1 MYSDIDLAIL
11 SLRAYS
17 RFDVN
22 TVALPDGIEDID
34 GADDPGTG
42 FAASAFYNAT
52 TGALVIAFRGTD
64 SDLWEGG
71 LNNDWWRAN
80 VPAASGVRAPQLI
93 AALEFFAEALSLA
106 ATKPMFDWNKVEF
119 TGHSLGGGL
128 AAWMGA
134 LFNRR
139 ATGFDAAPFGRSL
152 FTLDDPFTLVNER
165 TALQSLLG
173 DYLTRFSRRA
183 ATLPGVPAAALTSFS
198 AYVQA
203 ASQESTLSAAF
214 DSRRRNVRNVFVK
227 GEALEPLRSGAFG
240 SALNLL
246 AIEPSSGQAALDF
259 LHGRESPVGARE
271 LHSIELLALLDRA
284 ESFRVAL
291 TNNPGLAALLF
302 DSGLYADELR
312 AASGLPEKTTLA
324 QLLRGETGGP
334 LGAVAYGGARLFG
347 IDADRLALVTD
358 PTLRLG
364 LLSAL
369 VEKYTLATSVPQS
382 GWVQSTGSAM
392 RVDLTAA
399 ASGPAVQDRGRRRLD
414 LALEL
419 AIDPADRKYAAALI
433 AAAETVT
440 VAASTLSGVGSIGS
454 GAVDV
459 MIGGDLGDDLDGA
472 AGSDLLVGGNGNDV
486 LNGGAGND
494 VLVGGDQA
502 DALTGGIGE
511 DKLIGGTG
519 QDSYIFNGASGTD
532 TIIDADGQGRIF
544 IDGTQVVIGQ
554 RVAGSMWGIVNP
566 PGGPFA
572 GDNEY
577 QWHAVLTEITEEQAL
592 QGIYSLTLVNRD
604 FSSVIRIPE
613 WTQGSLGM
621 SLTGPITGSALT
633 EGRDNSGTST
643 EQTTLGL
650 GGNDLLVGIA
660 VAGMNLPLRGDGGAG
675 NDFLGGGY
683 GIDIL
688 SGGDDDDVI
697 YGHVT
702 TSYGVEADVPP
713 AYIPEGVLQLFGG
726 RGWIFGVRAD
736 SVGLDVRQTA
746 FVFLRDGIQIN
757 WDDAADILDGGG
769 GNDYIWAGGGDD
781 LVLGGSGSDRLF
793 GLAGADRIDGGADD
807 DFIIGDGHYW
817 VPLTPPQY
825 TYFYDDG
832 PLFSLVAEDD
842 DDILDG
848 GGGNDFIVGQGGND
862 IVRGDAGN
870 DRLWGDDDQYTSVT
884 PAPGMRQGT
893 PLEWHGDDLVDGG
906 DGNDLL
912 VGGGGWDRLLGGD
925 GDDQLYGD
933 GPGVTPARSGEDI
946 LDGGAGADLLYG
958 GEGDDTLI
966 GGAGTDLMLGEGGDD
981 IYIIRD
987 LDDALVVNGVADTID
1002 DAHGNNRLIFQ
1013 GGFVGPEVQVHANGD
1028 GSVIIGVAGIDP
1040 STGGRGEIQWA
1051 VRIEGALSGRNLS
1064 ITLADGAPVDLDE
1077 FLAIRLDSPAVRS
1090 TSTPGAVALGG
1101 RQADR
1106 LSLTGEGAT
1115 ITGGAGNDELV
1126 GGPGSTTYRM
1136 RVGDGVDR
1144 ITDAS
1149 RDVASGGA
1157 ARNVLR
1163 VLTSDTATPIGIE
1176 AQAGGGDLRITVG
1189 YDGDA
1194 VRLGTYSLSDVA
1206 GATRTIDEVQIEGG
1220 ATITWATLVQT
1231 QGVRMVNPLGVSQY
1245 AGTNVNDLILGAAIN
1260 ETIDAGA
1267 GDDRIDAGAGDDILN
1282 GGTGSDTYIF
1292 GLGSGRDVI
1301 NNTDT
1306 AGGKVDRLEIGSY
1319 LAPSEVTF
1327 YRSGANLLV
1336 RLIGGL
1342 DEVVV
1347 TDFFGSAGLNEI
1359 AFANGTRYTPAN
1371 LPFVSAS
1378 TATTG
1383 NDTLLGTTGDDVID
1397 ALAGNDTVRGS
1408 SGNDVLLGNT
1418 GNDLLYGESG
1428 QDRLEGGRGTDTLD
1442 GGDGDD
1448 YLLGGTVESD
1458 TLIGGAGNDI
1468 LVGDGQL
1475 SGGDGNDRLQGT
1487 GGAYS
1492 TLLGGAGDDVL
1503 SGGAGT
1509 DRLNGGA
1516 GSDTYVFSLGDGIDE
1531 IEQNDLSAGRVDT
1544 LHFATGIRPTH
1555 LVLTGSPDGDL
1566 QISVRKDDPFA
1577 SIDMITVFGF
1587 MADTTG
1593 AKTLDRLTFA
1603 DDPNFIL
1610 NVQDVRQAVARGT
1623 TAGVYP
1629 GYFYGSAADD
1639 ALSGTESGLV
1649 AYGRGGNDTFSTG
1662 IGAGRLYGDEGDD
1675 TLTAQGSQS
1684 YLDGGPGN
1692 DVLVAAADDITME
1705 GGSGLGNDT
1714 YVITNRIRTAVI
1726 DPYTAGQGYDV
1737 LRFADGILP
1746 SNVKGRRVNGT
1757 DLELSVLRP
1766 GDGVVVSTVRLRR
1779 FLDGGDAVLDEIRF
1793 DAAPATVWSRSQIE
1807 ALSHAGGDAA
1817 DTLTGTWRDDEMTG
1831 GAGNDELVALEGNDT
1846 LTGGLGDDQLL
1857 GSVGSDTYRFDRG
1870 QGYDEIF
1877 DVSAAGTDVIELGT
1891 GVLPSQVQLFRVSGV
1906 GHLGATFMPAPT
1918 GDDLLLVIDGGTSQ
1932 LRIENFFG
1940 PSGAQQIEEIRF
1952 AGGAVWTLAD
1962 MNSRVIN
1969 QAGTAGTVAGTA
1981 GNDAFIADHR
1991 DDVFIETVGGGTD
2004 TITSSIS
2011 FRLPD
2016 HVENLTLTGSFNLA
2030 GFGNALDNRIEGN
2043 AGNNYLEGGDG
2054 ADLLIGGAGD
2064 DTYVLGNPQ
2073 YTTMPTDDTVVE
2085 AVNGGYD
2092 TVVTRA
2098 VFSLTLPANV
2108 ERFVA
2113 EWSFADYVT
2122 ITGNALNNVIDLS
2135 QSVDGG
2141 GSTLDG
2147 ASGADTL
2154 IGSRGADVYIVDN
2167 VGDVVVERA
2176 PYQIFVDD
2184 EVRSSVS
2191 YTLPVRVERLVLI
2204 GAAAIAGTGNA
2215 DANTLDGSQNSAS
2228 NALTGGAGDD
2238 TYLIGANDTVVEAAG
2253 GGRDRVVLQ
2262 AGTSATFNV
2271 AAWGEVEEVQLTQA
2285 LGASNLT
2292 GDARA
2297 NVLIGNYFGNTLSG
2311 GAGDDTLIDAS
2322 DFGGDTDRDFLFG
2335 GDGNDW
2341 LESSQGNDDMD
2352 GGRGDDVLLSREWD
2366 QRIFWFGRGYDHDAI
2381 RNDGYASGVV
2391 RLHPGVTPDDLEV
2404 YSSGSDLV
2412 LRIRGT
2418 SDQLVIQ
2425 KQLTGP
2431 VKVAEL
2437 RFSDA
2442 TVWTAA
2448 ELSARALVTLLDGTA
2463 GGDRLRGAAGNDV
2476 LRGFAGV
2483 DQLTG
2488 GGGDDLM
2495 LGGDGADTLAGGR
2508 GDDVLRGGAGGDVYT
2523 FSLDNDGIATAGFG
2537 RDVVQDTDDGALQD
2551 GGIDVIRFDGTVR
2564 RSDVRFAISPDDAN
2578 DLVISVL
2585 GRADKI
2591 VVRNFFA
2598 AGSRGDAIER
2608 FEFADGT
2615 VLYGADLLGTPVLA
2629 GTSGDDVLVAGS
2641 VGTRL
2646 LGQAGN
2652 DSLTG
2657 GSGADF
2663 LDGGLGSDS
2672 MAGQGGNDRYIVDSA
2687 GDTVVEFG
2695 GAGRD
2700 VVEAGLDFALPQNVE
2715 DLVMTGFG
2723 NTNGTGNALQNSI
2736 VGNAGDNTLDGGAGS
2751 DALEGRGGNDTYV
2764 VDDAGDAIVELPN
2777 DGVDT
2782 VRASLSYALGSHVEN
2797 LVLLAGALNGTGNE
2811 LDNRIEGNALDNV
2824 LDGSAG
2830 ADTLLGGAGNDVY
2843 LVDSALDVVTELAG
2857 QGTDEVRSSVS
2868 FALPANVE
2876 RLTLLGSASLNATG
2890 GAGADLLVG
2899 NSGVN
2904 VLDGGAGADT
2914 LRGGAGNDTYIV
2926 DNAGDTVEEAAGE
2939 GIDGVQSSVSHVLS
2953 ANVENLTLTGTAAI
2967 NGTGNASANT
2977 LIGNAGANRLDGA
2990 AGADAMQ
2997 GGAGD
3002 DTYVVDDVGDTV
3014 TEASAAGTDTVEAGI
3029 TYTLGTNLE
3038 RLTLTGAAAINAT
3051 GNTLANVLVGNAGD
3065 NRLNGLAGADQM
3077 TGGGGNDTYVVDDA
3091 GDTVVEAAGGGTD
3104 TVESAITY
3112 VLGSHLENLTLTG
3125 SAAINATGNALVNV
3139 LTGNSGA
3146 NRLDGGAGADTMAG
3160 GSGNDTYV
3168 VDDVGDV
3175 VNDTGGTDTVES
3187 SVTYTLASGVENL
3200 TLTGASSIHGTGN
3213 TAANVLTGNSAANT
3227 LTGGAGNDT
3236 LNGGSGADTLIG
3248 GAGNDA
3254 YTVDNVGDIVTE
3266 LAGEGTDAV
3275 QASVTYTLTAEVE
3288 NLTLTGTGAING
3300 TGNALA
3306 NALVG
3311 NSGNNTLSGG
3321 AGNDTLDGGAGAD
3334 TLIGG
3339 AGNETYTVD
3348 NTGDVVTE
3356 FAAEGTDL
3364 VQASVSYTLAAN
3376 VENLTLT
3383 GTAAISGTGNSLD
3396 NVLTGNSGANTL
3408 TGGAGNDTLNGGTGA
3423 DSLIGGAGNDSYT
3436 VDNVGDAITELAG
3449 EGTDQV
3455 SASVTY
3461 TLSANVENLTLTGS
3475 STING
3480 TGNALDNVL
3489 TGNSGANTLTGG
3501 AGNDTLNG
3509 GSGADAL
3516 IGGAGNDTYTVDNAG
3531 DVVTELAGEGVDAVS
3546 SSVTHTLSAHVE
3558 NLTLT
3563 GSSAINGTGNTLD
3576 NVLTGNSGV
3585 NTLSGGAGNDTL
3597 SGGGGADTM
3606 VGGTGNDTYTVDS
3619 TGDVITELAG
3629 EGVDAVSS
3637 SVTYTLAANVEN
3649 LTLTGTSAI
3658 NGTGNALANQ
3668 LIGNTGANRLTGGM
3682 GNDVLSGGN
3691 GADVYLYSVGDGADT
3706 IDNVSADTAVDRLTF
3721 NSIART
3727 SLSFARSVNDLVITV
3742 GGVGT
3747 DTVRVSNWFTAT
3759 ANRID
3764 QIETLGG
3771 VITTADQVDALV
3783 NGGGSAFPNG
3793 APLTTLQEESNV
3805 IEAFAADASS
3815 WAMIESPFDVV
3826 AAAAQPVDS
3835 IGPPDTLDALRLAM
3849 GTFGAE
3855 QRVANHMVRD
3865 LADAVEA
3872 APPTAVST
3880 LDDTATLDLPYVR
3893 LVSAIAGFAGSN
3905 DGADLQRHVRPVD
3918 DWAVRRGQWGVSEG
3932 RRASLV

>member
-1 MYSDIDLAIL
+1 MAVS
-11 SLRAYS
+11 AYQ
-17 RFDVN
+17 RRDWYVP
-22 TVALPDGIEDID
+22 TVPGWSELIQIRL
-34 GADDPGTG
+34 DDPRTG
-42 FAASAFYNAT
+42 LTATAFRNAGGDT
-52 TGALVIAFRGTD
+52 VIAFAG
-64 SDLWEGG
+64 SDQWP
-71 LNNDWWRAN
+71 DWWN
-80 VPAASGVRAPQLI
+80 TNFPLAAGTSTADHFKR
-93 AALEFFAEALSLA
+93 ALEFVAEAAFAFKAVDPAWTPARLQ
-106 ATKPMFDWNKVEF
+106 F
-119 TGHSLGGGL
+119 TGHSLGGGIANL
-128 AAWMGA
+128 MGTY
-134 LFNRR
+134 FGV
-139 ATGFDAAPFGRSL
+139 TSVGFDTAPFKATAMSVVLTTAYLNHFLRYVLAQSARRGLPDLAELRGPFIAYSEDQINVFSAGPASYTSRRELSRNVYLEGEFLSAVRGDFNTIVGTGLGADRKVPL
-152 FTLDDPFTLVNER
+152 FSGPIADIFAPFDLHSVD
-165 TALQSLLG
+165 ALALMELSPSLL
-173 DYLTRFSRRA
+173 TAVR
-183 ATLPGVPAAALTSFS
+183 
-198 AYVQA
+198 
-203 ASQESTLSAAF
+203 SQ
-214 DSRRRNVRNVFVK
+214 
-227 GEALEPLRSGAFG
+227 P
-240 SALNLL
+240 
-246 AIEPSSGQAALDF
+246 
-259 LHGRESPVGARE
+259 
-271 LHSIELLALLDRA
+271 ALLEHLLSLYSGGTLRKSTAPD
-284 ESFRVAL
+284 SL
-291 TNNPGLAALLF
+291 TA
-302 DSGLYADELR
+302 
-312 AASGLPEKTTLA
+312 
-324 QLLRGETGGP
+324 LLRGQVGGP
-334 LGAVAYGGARLFG
+334 GQPAYDAATKLAVDASEVQGVALGAVRDALLAAIVERYTFATTIGAN
-347 IDADRLALVTD
+347 
-358 PTLRLG
+358 
-364 LLSAL
+364 
-369 VEKYTLATSVPQS
+369 
-382 GWVQSTGSAM
+382 GWVQGNGSAVS
-392 RVDLTAA
+392 VDLFAT
-399 ASGPAVQDRGRRRLD
+399 GGELPLRGRGRERLD
-414 LALEL
+414 LALL
-419 AIDPADRKYAAALI
+419 DQLPVALRGFGRKLI
-433 AAAETVT
+433 ADADTVT
-440 VAASTLSGVGSIGS
+440 VAASPTAPVLTTSGITNDVMLGGVDDDGMASADGADVLLGS
-454 GAVDV
+454 GGNDSLD
-459 MIGGDLGDDLDGA
+459 GGAGDDLL
-472 AGSDLLVGGNGNDV
+472 SGGIGNDE
-486 LNGGAGND
+486 
-494 VLVGGDQA
+494 
-502 DALTGGIGE
+502 LTGGS
-511 DKLIGGTG
+511 DDDLLDGGQGFDTYRF
-519 QDSYIFNGASGTD
+519 DNASGVD
-532 TIIDADGQGRIF
+532 NIFDSDGLGRILLN
-544 IDGTQVVIGQ
+544 GNQAVIGQ
-554 RVAGSMWGIVNP
+554 RVTEGLWGIVTP
-566 PGGPFA
+566 PGSPLVV
-572 GDNEY
+572 DNEY
-577 QWHAVLTEITEEQAL
+577 QWHAIRNEVSLAKTA
-592 QGIYSLTLVNRD
+592 QGIYSLTILNR
-604 FSSVIRIPE
+604 SGSTVIRISE
-613 WTQGSLGM
+613 WVQGSLGM
-621 SLTGPITGSALT
+621 SLTGAI
-633 EGRDNSGTST
+633 SGTPLTQGNDNYVTSSD
-643 EQTTLGL
+643 ETTLGL
-650 GGNDLLVGIA
+650 GGNDFLVGGSQTTPA
-660 VAGMNLPLRGDGGAG
+660 SSAPLRGDGGPG
-675 NDFLGGGY
+675 NDFLGGGA

-688 SGGDDDDVI
+688 SGGDDGDVI
-697 YGHVT
+697 FGHV
-702 TSYGVEADVPP
+702 SSGVGANNEPNELPPGIPVGFQHIYSGNRWAFGIRDSQSLDFRQALFQVVREDVSMALADV
-713 AYIPEGVLQLFGG
+713 G
-726 RGWIFGVRAD
+726 
-736 SVGLDVRQTA
+736 DV
-746 FVFLRDGIQIN
+746 
-757 WDDAADILDGGG
+757 LDGGG

-781 LVLGGSGSDRLF
+781 VVLGGAGVDRLF
-793 GLAGADRIDGGADD
+793 GMSGADRIDGGADD
-807 DFIIGDGHYW
+807 DYIVGDGHYW
-817 VPLTPPQY
+817 VSRSRPDDP
-825 TYFYDDG
+825 FYSDDG
-832 PLFSLVAEDD
+832 FAFSLVAEDD

-848 GGGNDFIVGQGGND
+848 GGGDDFIVGQGGND
-862 IVRGDAGN
+862 IVRGDVGN

-884 PAPGMRQGT
+884 PAPGTRQGT

-933 GPGVTPARSGEDI
+933 GPGVTPSRSGEDI

-1002 DAHGNNRLIFQ
+1002 DAQGNNRLIFQ
-1013 GGFVGPEVQVHANGD
+1013 GGFAGPEVQVHANGD

-1077 FLAIRLDSPAVRS
+1077 FLSIRLDSPALRS

-1106 LSLTGEGAT
+1106 LSLTGDGAT

-1163 VLTSDTATPIGIE
+1163 VLTSDPATPIGIE
-1176 AQAGGGDLRITVG
+1176 AQAGGGDLRVTVG

-1194 VRLGTYSLSDVA
+1194 VRLGTDSFSDVA
-1206 GATRTIDEVQIEGG
+1206 GPTRTIDEVQVEGG

-1282 GGTGSDTYIF
+1282 GGTGSDTYVF

-1306 AGGKVDRLEIGSY
+1306 AGGKVDRLEIGSF

-1327 YRSGANLLV
+1327 YRSGTNLLV

-1448 YLLGGTVESD
+1448 YLLGGTVETD

-1475 SGGDGNDRLQGT
+1475 NGGDGNDRLQGT

-1503 SGGAGT
+1503 SGGAGS

-1544 LHFATGIRPTH
+1544 LHFATGIRPTD
-1555 LVLTGSPDGDL
+1555 LILTGGEDL
-1566 QISVRKDDPFA
+1566 QIIVRKDNPFA
-1577 SIDMITVFGF
+1577 PIDSLTVLGF
-1587 MADTTG
+1587 LADTTG
-1593 AKTLDRLTFA
+1593 AMRLDRITFA
-1603 DDPNFIL
+1603 DDPSVVWTSEDIL
-1610 NVQDVRQAVARGT
+1610 QAVARGAT
-1623 TAGVYP
+1623 TPNFIYP
-1629 GYFYGSAADD
+1629 GVFYGTSGDD
-1639 ALSGTESGLV
+1639 TFVGTDLGLSG
-1649 AYGRGGNDTFSTG
+1649 YGRGGNDTLTTG
-1662 IGAGRLYGDEGDD
+1662 ARGGFLYGEEGNDS
-1675 TLTAQGSQS
+1675 LTGEGPTAF
-1684 YLDGGPGN
+1684 LDGGTGD
-1692 DVLVAAADDITME
+1692 DVLVSAADDVTMQ

-1714 YVITNRIRTAVI
+1714 YVITARTRTAVI
-1726 DPYTAGQGYDV
+1726 DPSASGQGFDV
-1737 LRFADGILP
+1737 LRFADGVLP
-1746 SNVKGRRVNGT
+1746 ANVKGRRVNGT

-1766 GDGVVVSTVRLRR
+1766 SDSAVVTTVLLRR
-1779 FLDGGDAVLDEIRF
+1779 FLDGSDFVLDEIRF
-1793 DAAPATVWSRSQIE
+1793 DAAPGTVWSRSQIE
-1807 ALSHAGGDAA
+1807 ALSHAGSDVTETLFGTLFDDAI
-1817 DTLTGTWRDDEMTG
+1817 TGAG
-1831 GAGNDELVALEGNDT
+1831 GNDELVALEGNDT

-1857 GSVGSDTYRFDRG
+1857 GSEGSDTYRFDRG
-1870 QGYDEIF
+1870 QGHDEIF
-1877 DVSAAGTDVIELGT
+1877 DSSPIGTDVVELGT

-1906 GHLGATFMPAPT
+1906 GHLGAAFMPAPT

-2030 GFGNALDNRIEGN
+2030 AFGNDLDNRLEGN
-2043 AGNNYLEGGDG
+2043 AGSNLLDGGEG

-2073 YTTMPTDDTVVE
+2073 YTTLPTDDTVVE

-2113 EWSFADYVT
+2113 EWSYADGAT
-2122 ITGNALNNVIDLS
+2122 ITGNALNNVIDVS
-2135 QSVDGG
+2135 QSVDGFI
-2141 GSTLDG
+2141 TLDG
-2147 ASGADTL
+2147 GAGADTL
-2154 IGSRGADVYIVDN
+2154 IGGARANVFVVDN

-2176 PYQIFVDD
+2176 AKTRATDFIED
-2184 EVRSSVS
+2184 EVRTSVS
-2191 YTLPVRVERLVLI
+2191 YTLPVNIERLVLTGTAGI
-2204 GAAAIAGTGNA
+2204 SGTGNA

-2285 LGASNLT
+2285 LGASSLT

-2297 NVLIGNYFGNTLSG
+2297 NVLIGNRFGNTLSG

-2322 DFGGDTDRDFLFG
+2322 DFGGDADRDFLFG
-2335 GDGNDW
+2335 GDGNDM

-2366 QRIFWFGRGYDHDAI
+2366 QRTFWFGRGYDHDVI
-2381 RNDGYASGVV
+2381 RNDGYASGVL

-2404 YSSGSDLV
+2404 YSSGSDLM

-2418 SDQLVIQ
+2418 SDQLVIE
-2425 KQLTGP
+2425 KQLTGS
-2431 VKVAEL
+2431 VKVAQL

-2495 LGGDGADTLAGGR
+2495 LGGDGADTLAAGR

-2523 FSLDNDGIATAGFG
+2523 FSLDNDGIPKVGFG

-2551 GGIDVIRFDGTVR
+2551 GGIDVIRFDATVR
-2564 RSDVRFAISPDDAN
+2564 RTDVRFAVSPDDAN
-2578 DLVISVL
+2578 DLVVSML
-2585 GRADKI
+2585 GRADRI
-2591 VVRNFFA
+2591 IVRNFFA
-2598 AGSRGDAIER
+2598 AGARSDAIER

-2672 MAGQGGNDRYIVDSA
+2672 MAGQGGNDRYVVDSS
-2687 GDTVVEFG
+2687 GDTVVELA

-2700 VVEAGLDFALPQNVE
+2700 VVEAGLTFTLPENVE
-2715 DLVMTGFG
+2715 DLVLTGLG
-2723 NTNGTGNALQNSI
+2723 NTNGTGNDLQNSI
-2736 VGNAGDNTLDGGAGS
+2736 VGNAGDNTLDGGAGA
-2751 DALEGRGGNDTYV
+2751 DALEGRAGNDTYI
-2764 VDDAGDAIVELPN
+2764 VDEAGDAIVELPN

-2782 VRASLSYALGSHVEN
+2782 ARASLSYTLGSHVEN
-2797 LVLLAGALNGTGNE
+2797 LVLLPGALNGTGND

-2824 LDGSAG
+2824 LDGAAG
-2830 ADTLLGGAGNDVY
+2830 ADTLLGGSGNDVY
-2843 LVDSALDVVTELAG
+2843 LVDSAQDVVTELAG

-2868 FALPANVE
+2868 FVLPANVE
-2876 RLTLLGSASLNATG
+2876 RLTLLGSAPLNATG
-2890 GAGADLLVG
+2890 GAGADLLIG
-2899 NSGVN
+2899 NAGVN
-2904 VLDGGAGADT
+2904 VLDGGGGADT

-2926 DNAGDTVEEAAGE
+2926 DSAGDTVEEAAGE
-2939 GIDGVQSSVSHVLS
+2939 GIDAVQSSVSHVLS
-2953 ANVENLTLTGTAAI
+2953 ANVENLTLTGAAAI
-2967 NGTGNASANT
+2967 NGTGNALANT
-2977 LIGNAGANRLDGA
+2977 LLGNSAANRLDGA

-3014 TEASAAGTDTVEAGI
+3014 TEASAAGTDTVEASI

-3038 RLTLTGAAAINAT
+3038 RLTLTGAGAINGT
-3051 GNTLANVLVGNAGD
+3051 GNTVANVLIGNAGD

-3077 TGGGGNDTYVVDDA
+3077 TGGAGNDTYVVDDA
-3091 GDTVVEAAGGGTD
+3091 GDTVIEASGGGTD

-3112 VLGSHLENLTLTG
+3112 VLGSNVENLTLTG
-3125 SAAINATGNALVNV
+3125 SAAINGTGNALANV

-3146 NRLDGGAGADTMAG
+3146 NRLDGGAGADTMASG
-3160 GSGNDTYV
+3160 AGNDTYV
-3168 VDDVGDV
+3168 VDDAGDV

-3200 TLTGASSIHGTGN
+3200 TLTGASAINGTGN
-3213 TAANVLTGNSAANT
+3213 TAANVLTGNSASNT
-3227 LTGGAGNDT
+3227 LTGGAGDDT
-3236 LNGGSGADTLIG
+3236 LNGGAGTDTMVG
-3248 GAGNDA
+3248 GAGNDT
-3254 YTVDNVGDIVTE
+3254 YTVDNVGDVVTE
-3266 LAGEGTDAV
+3266 LAGEGTDRV
-3275 QASVTYTLTAEVE
+3275 QAAVTYTLAAEVE

-3311 NSGNNTLSGG
+3311 NTGSNTLSGG
-3321 AGNDTLDGGAGAD
+3321 AGNDTLDGGAGVD
-3334 TLIGG
+3334 TLVGG
-3339 AGNETYTVD
+3339 SGNDTYTVD
-3348 NTGDVVTE
+3348 NTGDVITE
-3356 FAAEGTDL
+3356 LAAEGTDL
-3364 VQASVSYTLAAN
+3364 VQASVSFTLAAN

-3383 GTAAISGTGNSLD
+3383 GTAGINGTGNTLD

-3408 TGGAGNDTLNGGTGA
+3408 TGGAGNDTLNGGSGA
-3423 DSLIGGAGNDSYT
+3423 DSLVGGVGNDSYT
-3436 VDNVGDAITELAG
+3436 VDNVGDVVTELTG

-3480 TGNALDNVL
+3480 TGNSLDNVL

-3509 GSGADAL
+3509 GSGTDTMV
-3516 IGGAGNDTYTVDNAG
+3516 GGAGNDTYTVDNAG
-3531 DVVTELAGEGVDAVS
+3531 DVITELAAEGVDAVS
-3546 SSVTHTLSAHVE
+3546 SSVTHTLSANVE

-3563 GSSAINGTGNTLD
+3563 GSSAISGTGNTLD

-3585 NTLSGGAGNDTL
+3585 NTLTGGAGNDTL
-3597 SGGGGADTM
+3597 NGGSGADTM
-3606 VGGTGNDTYTVDS
+3606 VGGAGNDTYTVDNTS
-3619 TGDVITELAG
+3619 DVITELAG
-3629 EGVDAVSS
+3629 EGIDSVSS
-3637 SVTYTLAANVEN
+3637 SVTLTLAANVEN
-3649 LTLTGTSAI
+3649 LTLTGTSAM

-3668 LIGNTGANRLTGGM
+3668 LIGNTGANRLTGGT

-3727 SLSFARSVNDLVITV
+3727 ALSFARSVNDLVITV

-3759 ANRID
+3759 GNRID

-3771 VITTADQVDALV
+3771 VITTADQVDVLV

-3793 APLTTLQEESNV
+3793 APLTTFQEESE
-3805 IEAFAADASS
+3805 IIGLFAAESSS
-3815 WAMIESPFDVV
+3815 WALVESPFDVV
-3826 AAAAQPVDS
+3826 AAAAAQPVDS

-3849 GTFGAE
+3849 GTFGGDE
-3855 QRVANHMVRD
+3855 RVAIHMVRD
-3865 LADAVEA
+3865 PAEA
-3872 APPTAVST
+3872 MEVAPPTAVST
-3880 LDDTATLDLPYVR
+3880 LDDSAALDLPYVR
-3893 LVSAIAGFAGSN
+3893 LVSAIAGFGGSDN
-3905 DGADLQRHVRPVD
+3905 GADLQRHARPVD
-3918 DWAVRRGQWGVSEG
+3918 DWAVRRGQWGVGEG